1 MTLVK
6 SLYSGDPDVIDLHDR
21 WCYSVKVSP
30 VEEVC
35 PGWRSQA
42 NLSTPSKSMCQAA

>member
-6 SLYSGDPDVIDLHDR
+6 SLYSGDPDVNDFMTVGVVR
-21 WCYSVKVSP
+21 VKVSP
-30 VEEVC
+30 VEDC

-42 NLSTPSKSMCQAA
+42 NLSQ